1 MRNIVCFNL
10 LGCRLVRKWSRNSS
24 RLLHAD
30 LGVLLCL
37 VRRRLSGCPLQG
49 AKVRAY
55 GLLAGRVPPDNEAN
69 SLWLA
74 HAVPETRTQSLMM

>member
-1 MRNIVCFNL
+1 MRNVVGLDL

-30 LGVLLCL
+30 LRVLLYL
-37 VRRRLSGCPLQG
+37 VRCRLSGCPLQG
-49 AKVRAY
+49 AKIRTY
-55 GLLAGRVPPDNEAN
+55 GLLAGRVPPDNEAK